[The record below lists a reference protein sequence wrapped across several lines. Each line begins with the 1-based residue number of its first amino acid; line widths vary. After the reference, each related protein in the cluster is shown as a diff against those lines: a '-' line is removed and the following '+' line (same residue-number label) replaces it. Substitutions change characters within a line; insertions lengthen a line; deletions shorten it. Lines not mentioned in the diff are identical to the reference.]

1 MTNFHYGITADGS
14 KQTTPTNYKAVI
26 DPSNATPLQ
35 VTGGLSATSGA
46 ITTVNATT
54 GNITNATITKTIT
67 GTIAIGTG
75 GDTINVLKTYTSS
88 AINIAAVNVA
98 ATSWQVL
105 ALTVTGVAATDQILG
120 IRAVNAVA
128 NQFVSGATITAANT
142 VQVAIYT
149 AVNTNAATGQTFSV
163 TVKR

>member
-1 MTNFHYGITADGS
+1 MTNFHYGITTDGA
-14 KQTTPTNYKAVI
+14 KQTTATAYKVVI

-75 GDTINVLKTYTSS
+75 GDTINVLKTYTSA

-98 ATSWQVL
+98 ATVYQVL

-149 AVNTNAATGQTFSV
+149 AVTTNVGTNQTFV
-163 TVKR
+163 CTITR